1 MMYNFSSHEDIDSI
15 TKNYI
20 ITVAAQD
27 IETIPITEINEFLN
41 GLDAF
46 ERLEICEVVLSK

>member
-15 TKNYI
+15 TRNYI